1 MDFTQKD
8 IAKAQERGIGLEQL
22 NEQLENFRRG
32 FPYARLVRA
41 ATVGDGIERLSAEQM
56 AEARKAFEN
65 CKSQLTIEKFVP
77 ASGAASRMF
86 KDLYDFVEHF
96 DAGKHRMDD
105 FPKAKQVVE
114 RVEEFA
120 FAEELDSILE
130 SEGTSL
136 ADCKAKGDYVQIV
149 RAILSPEGLDYG
161 QNPKALILFHRY
173 GCELRTALEEHL
185 VEAALYCKDNENK
198 ASLYFTLS
206 PAHFAKARKLIDRVL
221 PKYEQLHNLKYSIR
235 LGSQQASTDTISVSN
250 ENTPVRDEN
259 GDLVFRPSGHGA
271 LIENLQETD
280 ADIVF
285 IKNIDNVSTDR
296 VKQAELPFKQ
306 MLGGML
312 AMVRSKVHS
321 ALRNLEAESV
331 SAETLEEIVRM
342 CREDLRL
349 EVRMSQEFESP
360 KAYRDYLFALLH
372 RPIRVCAMVKNEGQ
386 PGGGP
391 FFVENAEGEVSLQ
404 IVEKAQID
412 LTDPEQERIFSSST
426 HFNPVDI
433 VCSIKDHKGEKYSLK
448 DFVDS
453 SMGFISFKTRGSETI
468 KVQERPGLWN
478 GAMAG
483 WLTLF
488 VETPIEFFNPVKT
501 INDLL
506 QPAHRA

>member
-8 IAKAQERGIGLEQL
+8 IAKAQERGIGFQQL
-22 NEQLENFRRG
+22 TEQLENFKRG
-32 FPYARLVRA
+32 FPHAKLVRA

-56 AEARKAFEN
+56 AEACKAFEN

-86 KDLYDFVEHF
+86 KDLHDFDEHF
-96 DAGKHRMDD
+96 DATKHTLED
-105 FPKAKQVVE
+105 FPKVRQVVE
-114 RVEEFA
+114 RAEEFA
-120 FAEELDSILE
+120 FAEELDKVLAGD
-130 SEGTSL
+130 GTSIE
-136 ADCKAKGDYVQIV
+136 DCKAKGDYVRIV
-149 RAILSPEGLDYG
+149 RAILSSDGLDYG

-173 GCELRTALEEHL
+173 GDAVRTALEEHL
-185 VEAALYCKDNENK
+185 VEAALYCKDTENK

-206 PAHFAKARKLIDRVL
+206 PAHFSKAQKLLDGML
-221 PKYEQLHNLKYSIR
+221 PKYEGLYKVKYSIS
-235 LGSQQASTDTISVSN
+235 LGSQQASTDTISVS
-250 ENTPVRDEN
+250 EDNTPVRDEN

-271 LIENLQETD
+271 LIENLQEVQ
-280 ADIVF
+280 ADIIF
-285 IKNIDNVSTDR
+285 IKNIDNVSADR
-296 VKQAELPFKQ
+296 VKQAELPYKR

-312 AMVRSKVHS
+312 VGVRSRVHS
-321 ALRNLEAESV
+321 ALRRLETGNPG
-331 SAETLEEIVRM
+331 AETLSEIAAM
-342 CREDLRL
+342 CRRELRL
-349 EVRMSQEFESP
+349 GVKNSREFESP
-360 KAYRDYLFALLH
+360 QAYRDYLFSLLH

-412 LTDPEQERIFSSST
+412 LTDPGQEKIFSLST

-433 VCSIKDHKGEKYSLK
+433 VCSLKDHRGEKYRLK
-448 DFVDS
+448 DFVDVS
-453 SMGFISFKTRGSETI
+453 TGFISFKTRGSETI

-483 WLTLF
+483 WITLF